1 MLGEYLKKYMDEK
14 GIKQVSV
21 SEKTGIPPQKLGRLL
36 KDEQK
41 METKE
46 YFKICKA
53 VEIDPMKPVLET
65 GIYSTTKCEA
75 TA

>member
-14 GIKQVSV
+14 GIKQISV

-36 KDEQK
+36 KDEQR
-41 METKE
+41 MEAKE

-53 VEIDPMKPVLET
+53 VEIDPMKPVSET
-65 GIYSTTKCEA
+65 GIYSTQQCEA